1 MKRFLFVCVIF
12 MASIAVGAKTL
23 VFTLADGTKVYY
35 TLNALTDGLRYAP
48 VVKFS
53 QGNVTVN
60 GDQYEWSGI
69 KEFYLSDE
77 SDPAGILPHALCVE
91 TDAQVVV
98 YSADGKKMMEA
109 ESLSAF
115 KRIDMSGLPKGVY
128 VVIVDGKNGG
138 KESFKVTKN

>member
-35 TLNALTDGLRYAP
+35 TLDVPTDGLRYAP

-53 QGNVTVN
+53 QGNVIVN

-77 SDPAGILPHALCVE
+77 NDPVGISPHAFCVE

-109 ESLSAF
+109 ESLYAF

-138 KESFKVTKN
+138 KESFKVTKK

>member
-1 MKRFLFVCVIF
+1 MKRFLFVGVIF

-35 TLNALTDGLRYAP
+35 TLDAPTDGLQYAP

-77 SDPAGILPHALCVE
+77 SNPTGILPHAFCVE
-91 TDAQVVV
+91 TDAQVEV

-115 KRIDMSGLPKGVY
+115 QRIDMSRLPKGIY
-128 VVIVDGKNGG
+128 VVKVSGKNGE
-138 KESFKVTKN
+138 KESFKFTKK